1 MGARVVDWARLES
14 VCTARYRGFES
25 LPIRHSFRR
34 TQIPSS
40 MRRPFL
46 RRKSRIVPQ
55 LFCSVILISRTS
67 PQFRSF
73 GLSEL
78 LSIET
83 RKLLYL
89 GREKRNMLPI
99 MRWQRCS
106 WFLALLAVGA
116 ALFLASCANQ
126 EGVGPAEGELKDRPP
141 GAATGY

>member
-1 MGARVVDWARLES
+1 MTILSEGSNPSPSATLSEEPKFRPRCVVLFCGE
-14 VCTARYRGFES
+14 
-25 LPIRHSFRR
+25 
-34 TQIPSS
+34 
-40 MRRPFL
+40 
-46 RRKSRIVPQ
+46 KSQIVPQ

-73 GLSEL
+73 GLSDL
-78 LSIET
+78 LGIGT

-106 WFLALLAVGA
+106 WCLALLAVGA

-141 GAATGY
+141 GAASGY